1 MQTKWTAVEK
11 KQLWIFVAVAFGMPV
26 LMGILMGI
34 SFYRGNDVSAF
45 PNAQMYYPAAG
56 VMIAVLLTRKKEEK
70 VPIKFFTGFLVLT
83 AVMAGCAVASL
94 FKPEIQLALISQYI
108 IILGSIVLWLLLW
121 LDKKEVRRK
130 YGLSLGDGQKR
141 RPWLYVLIF
150 LGLYFLRIFLSYL
163 IEGEPGMFFEMF
175 KSPYTWL
182 NLLVLPLNFFLVYT
196 AFFGEEY
203 GWRGFFQP
211 MLQKRFGKRAG
222 ILLLGIFWGF
232 WHLPINLFFYSP
244 QTWLQSIVCQLITC
258 VGIAIFFGYAQ
269 MKTCNIWVAVI
280 MHYLNNNLVAVIAGS
295 ADVIS
300 GQVIA
305 WRDVLILLILNC
317 ILFVPF
323 IFTKIYG
330 KQEQSAG
337 EEKLQ

>member
-34 SFYRGNDVSAF
+34 SFYRGNDVSVF

-150 LGLYFLRIFLSYL
+150 LGLYS
-163 IEGEPGMFFEMF
+163 
-175 KSPYTWL
+175 S
-182 NLLVLPLNFFLVYT
+182 
-196 AFFGEEY
+196 
-203 GWRGFFQP
+203 GFF
-211 MLQKRFGKRAG
+211 
-222 ILLLGIFWGF
+222 
-232 WHLPINLFFYSP
+232 
-244 QTWLQSIVCQLITC
+244 
-258 VGIAIFFGYAQ
+258 
-269 MKTCNIWVAVI
+269 
-280 MHYLNNNLVAVIAGS
+280 
-295 ADVIS
+295 
-300 GQVIA
+300 
-305 WRDVLILLILNC
+305 
-317 ILFVPF
+317 
-323 IFTKIYG
+323 
-330 KQEQSAG
+330 
-337 EEKLQ
+337 

>member
-1 MQTKWTAVEK
+1 MAGLLPADAAETVRKARRR
-11 KQLWIFVAVAFGMPV
+11 F
-26 LMGILMGI
+26 
-34 SFYRGNDVSAF
+34 
-45 PNAQMYYPAAG
+45 AAG
-56 VMIAVLLTRKKEEK
+56 
-70 VPIKFFTGFLVLT
+70 
-83 AVMAGCAVASL
+83 
-94 FKPEIQLALISQYI
+94 Y
-108 IILGSIVLWLLLW
+108 
-121 LDKKEVRRK
+121 
-130 YGLSLGDGQKR
+130 
-141 RPWLYVLIF
+141 F
-150 LGLYFLRIFLSYL
+150 LGLLAPAY
-163 IEGEPGMFFEMF
+163 
-175 KSPYTWL
+175 
-182 NLLVLPLNFFLVYT
+182 
-196 AFFGEEY
+196 
-203 GWRGFFQP
+203 QP
-211 MLQKRFGKRAG
+211 V
-222 ILLLGIFWGF
+222 
-232 WHLPINLFFYSP
+232 FYSP

-337 EEKLQ
+337 EAKLQ

>member
-1 MQTKWTAVEK
+1 M
-11 KQLWIFVAVAFGMPV
+11 
-26 LMGILMGI
+26 
-34 SFYRGNDVSAF
+34 
-45 PNAQMYYPAAG
+45 
-56 VMIAVLLTRKKEEK
+56 
-70 VPIKFFTGFLVLT
+70 
-83 AVMAGCAVASL
+83 
-94 FKPEIQLALISQYI
+94 
-108 IILGSIVLWLLLW
+108 
-121 LDKKEVRRK
+121 
-130 YGLSLGDGQKR
+130 
-141 RPWLYVLIF
+141 
-150 LGLYFLRIFLSYL
+150 
-163 IEGEPGMFFEMF
+163 
-175 KSPYTWL
+175 
-182 NLLVLPLNFFLVYT
+182 
-196 AFFGEEY
+196 
-203 GWRGFFQP
+203 
-211 MLQKRFGKRAG
+211 
-222 ILLLGIFWGF
+222 LGIFWGF

>member
-34 SFYRGNDVSAF
+34 SFYRGNDVSVF

-163 IEGEPGMFFEMF
+163 FEGEPGMFFEMF
-175 KSPYTWL
+175 KSISWQT
-182 NLLVLPLNFFLVYT
+182 
-196 AFFGEEY
+196 
-203 GWRGFFQP
+203 
-211 MLQKRFGKRAG
+211 MLCSQV
-222 ILLLGIFWGF
+222 WG
-232 WHLPINLFFYSP
+232 L
-244 QTWLQSIVCQLITC
+244 
-258 VGIAIFFGYAQ
+258 
-269 MKTCNIWVAVI
+269 
-280 MHYLNNNLVAVIAGS
+280 
-295 ADVIS
+295 
-300 GQVIA
+300 
-305 WRDVLILLILNC
+305 
-317 ILFVPF
+317 
-323 IFTKIYG
+323 
-330 KQEQSAG
+330 
-337 EEKLQ
+337 